1 MEENVE
7 SSDLFNKLK
16 IGINKGLRIVNVR
29 SKEAYVTLK
38 YKNDIQGKNR
48 YKKKLIEELGNTVF
62 RTFKHKG
69 SLNEDGI
76 KSKCASIVEVE
87 TEIEDMHE
95 QIRLVHE
102 NAQKELG
109 KLKAITKPE
118 SAPKCS
124 ECGAEIAEG
133 SDTCPVCGKKALS
146 GDNKGG
152 T

>member
-109 KLKAITKPE
+109 KLKAITKFFY
-118 SAPKCS
+118 
-124 ECGAEIAEG
+124 
-133 SDTCPVCGKKALS
+133 
-146 GDNKGG
+146 
-152 T
+152 